1 MEFTHRFSSAVS
13 ATVATYTNYVTNLIV
28 LDGQGTAAN
37 PNQYVNSTSPIET
50 TGAEVELRREWRDG
64 WMVGVSYAYQRSQYL
79 DDAPQGGV
87 APLRDVPNSPD
98 HLAALKAAAPIV
110 GSLLNAMTRLSFVGP
125 RLDKYDQSSDPPQ
138 AATPS
143 ALVWDVVVSGQAER
157 YGLRYALGLYNAMN
171 YRYTVPVSREFL
183 QDSIVQNGRTALL
196 SGQVTF

>member
-1 MEFTHRFSSAVS
+1 M
-13 ATVATYTNYVTNLIV
+13 
-28 LDGQGTAAN
+28 
-37 PNQYVNSTSPIET
+37 
-50 TGAEVELRREWRDG
+50 
-64 WMVGVSYAYQRSQYL
+64 
-79 DDAPQGGV
+79 
-87 APLRDVPNSPD
+87 
-98 HLAALKAAAPIV
+98 

-196 SGQVTF
+196 SGQVAFSTPTPPWARRVSSVAGLDEPGAANRRAAA